1 MSNWNEHVCN
11 ILTDVRI
18 NSIYLSEYH
27 RNRFYKFKSFSKY
40 FDLPILVISAVSSSF
55 AVGAQPYLS
64 QGVISLVS
72 CATGV
77 VVSVIV
83 SVKLYLNIN
92 ESMNLELKC
101 SKEFYTLAIDINRVL
116 SLCPE
121 DRGED
126 GINYLNKKYSLYT
139 KLVENSNLL
148 RRRFK
153 EDRLTQANGLLHF
166 DDSSTEESKG
176 EKKELELVSNI

>member
-1 MSNWNEHVCN
+1 MCN

-55 AVGAQPYLS
+55 AVGAQPYLN
-64 QGVISLVS
+64 QKLISLVS

-101 SKEFYTLAIDINRVL
+101 SKEFYTLAMLLLFADEKS
-116 SLCPE
+116 SLVSKKVYPPCHFRIGSYW
-121 DRGED
+121 DGGGE
-126 GINYLNKKYSLYT
+126 LM
-139 KLVENSNLL
+139 L
-148 RRRFK
+148 RRRRRRERARGRRGRSF
-153 EDRLTQANGLLHF
+153 LT
-166 DDSSTEESKG
+166 DSASAPAAAERA
-176 EKKELELVSNI
+176 